1 MLTVMTVLVFSTVSI
16 LKEVCLML
24 QQVRLDTATDGFFWR
39 DFFQRNKYARD
50 IINLIEWVLNI
61 SAILTSLV
69 VLCPDMLTPPTAHV
83 VAAIAVFCAWFNY
96 LLYLQRSVFLLLT
109 EFL

>member
-1 MLTVMTVLVFSTVSI
+1 MIIVLIFSGLSI
-16 LKEVCLML
+16 LKELGLMI
-24 QQVRLDTATDGFFWR
+24 QQVRLDSASDGLFWR

-50 IINLIEWVLNI
+50 IVNLIEWVLNI

-69 VLCPDMLTPPTAHV
+69 VLCPNMLTTPSAQI

-96 LLYLQRSVFLLLT
+96 LLYLQRLVFLPIVT
-109 EFL
+109 IS